1 LKIEETKLL
10 KIYFN
15 MIVSDLENL
24 AYSMA
29 KKRIYNNN
37 DLWKSSRKKIKNVYC
52 HAAVIFRGN
61 PKRGCDIMTY
71 GMNMHLNIPYN
82 RTIHAEADAI
92 HRLPLIRGSK
102 KLQPIHICVIKTTRT
117 GKLGNSKPC
126 VHCIQQMINEAPKK
140 GYKIEW
146 IYYSK
151 NDGSIEKCKLNK
163 FMETQILFVSSFYK
177 HQLGLERNGS
187 IAVS

>member
-1 LKIEETKLL
+1 MDSKG
-10 KIYFN
+10 N
-15 MIVSDLENL
+15 MIVSDVEKL
-24 AYSMA
+24 ANSIA
-29 KKRIYNNN
+29 KKRIDYNTE
-37 DLWKSSRKKIKNVYC
+37 LCKSSRKKIKNVYC

-61 PKRGCDIMTY
+61 PKRGCGVMTY
-71 GMNMHLNIPYN
+71 GMNMQLNQPYS

-92 HRLPLIRGSK
+92 QKLPLIRGCK

-126 VHCIQQMINEAPKK
+126 VHCIQQMIHVTPKK

-151 NDGSIEKCKLNK
+151 NDGTIERCKLSK
-163 FMETQILFVSSFYK
+163 FMASQSLFISSFYK
-177 HQLGLERNGS
+177 HQLGLDRDGS
-187 IAVS
+187 IAAS

>member
-1 LKIEETKLL
+1 LKTEEI
-10 KIYFN
+10 KIIKNYFN

-24 AYSMA
+24 ANSMA
-29 KKRIYNNN
+29 KKRICYNN
-37 DLWKSSRKKIKNVYC
+37 DLWKSNRKKVQNVYC
-52 HAAVIFRGN
+52 HAAVLFRGN

-71 GMNMHLNIPYN
+71 GINMQVNIPYN

-92 HRLPLIRGSK
+92 QRLPLIRGFK
-102 KLQPIHICVIKTTRT
+102 KLQPIHICVIKTTKT

-126 VHCIQQMINEAPKK
+126 VHCIQQMINTAPKK

-151 NDGSIEKCKLNK
+151 NDGNIEKCKLSK
-163 FMETQILFVSSFYK
+163 FMETQILFMSSYYK
-177 HQLGLERNGS
+177 HQLGLDRNGS
-187 IAVS
+187 IVVS